1 MLVPS
6 MGNDRTMQGHQTT
19 AAQVE
24 VRFGTRSFVVQH
36 PTQATFIDHRIGTI
50 LPLIKEPAAVSA
62 KELGQNTVWA
72 AYKWGS

>member
-1 MLVPS
+1 

-24 VRFGTRSFVVQH
+24 VRFGTRSFVVQQ
-36 PTQATFIDHRIGTI
+36 PTQTTFIDHRIGTI
-50 LPLIKEPAAVSA
+50 LPLLKEPAAVSA

-72 AYKWGS
+72 AYKWALDN